1 VSTRTRT
8 KERPNIT
15 RS

>member
-1 VSTRTRT
+1 MSTSTRT

-15 RS
+15 CS

>member
-1 VSTRTRT
+1 MTRT